1 MSVADGVVTFEDGTS
16 SGPFDVIVGADG
28 VRSRIA
34 QNKPTY
40 LGYVVALGIAPSEAV
55 PSHLRHQ
62 TWQCLDGVANR
73 MYSMPFD
80 GNTDASTDPAD
91 DVESTTGDERVMWQF
106 SWRESEDNAR
116 LLAKAGGVAIREA
129 VLNKCRDW
137 ASYVPHLVSETAP
150 EDIVAYALVDVD
162 EVRCVVDDRTVLIGD
177 AAHAMSPFKG
187 QGANQALVDGVELA
201 RRLYRVPALRPIEAP
216 PPVAPLSVQEAL
228 LDFEEECIA
237 RVTPKLNMS
246 RQNAQLT
253 HSISALAVG
262 DVPRAEAARAALSGP
277 L

>member
-1 MSVADGVVTFEDGTS
+1 
-16 SGPFDVIVGADG
+16 
-28 VRSRIA
+28 
-34 QNKPTY
+34 
-40 LGYVVALGIAPSEAV
+40 
-55 PSHLRHQ
+55 
-62 TWQCLDGVANR
+62 
-73 MYSMPFD
+73 
-80 GNTDASTDPAD
+80 
-91 DVESTTGDERVMWQF
+91 MWQY
-106 SWRESEDNAR
+106 SWREADEGAAR
-116 LLAKAGGVAIREA
+116 LLAKAGGLAIREA
-129 VLNKCRDW
+129 VQERCRDW

-201 RRLYRVPALRPIEAP
+201 RRLYRVPLLRPENAP

-228 LDFEEECIA
+228 LDFETECVA

-253 HSISALAVG
+253 HSLSALAVG
-262 DVPRAEAARAALSGP
+262 DVPRAEAARAALSSGA